1 MSAPTRIRVSLQE
14 GITELRM
21 LMSHP
26 MESGL
31 RKDAEGNTVPA
42 HYITE
47 VTVSH
52 AGRILLT
59 AQFGP
64 SVSAN
69 PYLSFR
75 FTGGATGDEVTV
87 AWRDNRGEGRSD
99 AVRIA

>member
-1 MSAPTRIRVSLQE
+1 MSAPTRIRATLHE

-21 LMSHP
+21 LMAHP
-26 MESGL
+26 MENGL
-31 RKDAEGNTVPA
+31 RKDAEGQSVPA

-47 VTVSH
+47 VVVSH
-52 AGRILLT
+52 AGRVMLT

-75 FTGGATGDEVTV
+75 FAGGAAGDEVTV
-87 AWRDNRGEGRSD
+87 AWRDNRGGARSD
-99 AVRIA
+99 SARIA